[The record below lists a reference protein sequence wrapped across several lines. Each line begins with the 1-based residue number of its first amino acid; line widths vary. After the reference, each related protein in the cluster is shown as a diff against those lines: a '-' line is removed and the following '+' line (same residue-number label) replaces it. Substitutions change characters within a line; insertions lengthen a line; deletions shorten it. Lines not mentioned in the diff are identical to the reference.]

1 MDRRTLMLI
10 QRNYPSDQDII
21 LKMYK
26 NEEDTTKSSTTGNLR
41 LINKQTTIGELTFTS
56 FQDKLIIEEIFVKSS
71 FHGRGFGTYLL
82 KLAEI
87 FAAEHGL
94 QQVILK
100 PSHIDKMK
108 LMSLKDWYRKRGY
121 TSCGLGLMRKPV
133 G

>member
-71 FHGRGFGTYLL
+71 LHGRGFGTYLL